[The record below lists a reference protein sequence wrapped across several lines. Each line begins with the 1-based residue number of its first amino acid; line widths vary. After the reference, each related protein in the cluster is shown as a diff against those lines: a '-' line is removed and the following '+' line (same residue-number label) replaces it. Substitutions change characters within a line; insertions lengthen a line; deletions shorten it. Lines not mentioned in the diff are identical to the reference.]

1 MAEEK
6 QNPNQE
12 YLDRQKQFQSL
23 IAPAG
28 LEILQNQIKLGE
40 KYVKTLFVLTYPR
53 YLVPN
58 WFNPIINLG
67 VSLNVSI
74 FFHPV
79 DNSLILKKLRDQSGK
94 VQATIDEQA
103 SKGLV
108 RDPVLET
115 AIQDIETLRDSITQ
129 GTEKIFKIGIYIT
142 VIADSLAELKKA
154 EDNVV
159 NILEDKLIYLK
170 PAIFQQ
176 YEGLESTFPI
186 GLDRLAVLTSLNSS
200 PASTIFPFISA
211 DLTDDSGILYG
222 VNRQNSGLVIF
233 DRFSLENANMVILS
247 KAGGGKSYAAKLDII
262 RSLILGTEVI
272 VIDPENEYQYLAE
285 TFGGSFYK
293 ISIGSSQHINPFD
306 LPILKED
313 ETSEEVFRGHVLYI
327 IGLVKLMIGKLSPI
341 EESLLDQAVYQTYAS
356 RDIYP
361 DADFAGKEPP
371 LLEDLATVL
380 NTITGGEELSAKLYK
395 YVKGTFAGFVN
406 QPTNIE
412 IGNRL
417 IVFNI
422 RDLEEELR
430 PIAMYMTL
438 NYIWN
443 LIRAELKKRVL
454 VVDEAWYL
462 MKYEESASFLYS
474 IAKRSR
480 KYYLGITAITQDVE
494 DFLAN
499 KYGKP
504 IITNSSL
511 QLLLKQSPAAIG
523 IISKT
528 FGLTEVEESILLQSD
543 VGTGLFFAGNQ
554 HVPIEV
560 VSSYAEE
567 QVITSDPEAIL
578 ARKNLENN

>member
-1 MAEEK
+1 MADE
-6 QNPNQE
+6 QNPNQT
-12 YLDRQKQFQSL
+12 YIDRQKAFQSL

-28 LEILQNQIKLGE
+28 LEILQNQIKLGD

-58 WFNPIINLG
+58 WFNPVINLG
-67 VSLNVSI
+67 VSLNAAI
-74 FFHPV
+74 YFHPV
-79 DNSLILKKLRDQSGK
+79 DNSVILKKLRDQSAK

-129 GTEKIFKIGIYIT
+129 GTEKIFKVGIYIT
-142 VIADSLAELKKA
+142 LIADSPEALKKA
-154 EDNVV
+154 EDVVV
-159 NILEDKLIYLK
+159 NLLEDKLIYLK

-176 YEGLESTFPI
+176 YEGLESTFPYN
-186 GLDRLAVLTSLNSS
+186 LDRLSIHTSLNSS
-200 PASTIFPFISA
+200 PASTIFPFISS
-211 DLTDDSGILYG
+211 DLTGDSGILYG

-233 DRFSLENANMVILS
+233 DRFSLENANMIILS

-293 ISIGSSQHINPFD
+293 ISIGSSEHINPFD
-306 LPILKED
+306 LPIIRED
-313 ETSEEVFRGHVLYI
+313 ETTEEVFRSHVLYF
-327 IGLVKLMIGKLSPI
+327 IGLIKLMVGALTPI
-341 EESLLDQAVYQTYAS
+341 EESLLDQAIYQTYAA

-361 DADFAGKEPP
+361 DSDFTGKEPP
-371 LLEDLATVL
+371 LLEDLATIL
-380 NTITGGEELSAKLYK
+380 DTITGGEELSAKLYK
-395 YVKGTFAGFVN
+395 YIKGTFAGFVN
-406 QPTNIE
+406 QPTNIA

-443 LIRAELKKRVL
+443 LIRSELKKRIL

-462 MKYEESASFLYS
+462 MKYDESASFLYG

-511 QLLLKQSPAAIG
+511 QMLLKQSPAAID
-523 IISKT
+523 IIAKT
-528 FGLTEVEESILLQSD
+528 FNLTEVEQSILLQSD
-543 VGTGLFFAGNQ
+543 VGTGLFFVGNQ
-554 HVPIEV
+554 HVPIEI
-560 VSSYAEE
+560 VSSYSEE

-578 ARKNLENN
+578 ARKNNANN

>member
-1 MAEEK
+1 MADE
-6 QNPNQE
+6 QNPNQT
-12 YLDRQKQFQSL
+12 YIDRQKAFQSL

-28 LEILQNQIKLGE
+28 LEILQNQIKLGD

-58 WFNPIINLG
+58 WFNPVINLG
-67 VSLNVSI
+67 VSLNAAI
-74 FFHPV
+74 YFHPV
-79 DNSLILKKLRDQSGK
+79 DNSVILKKLRDQSAK

-129 GTEKIFKIGIYIT
+129 GTEKIFKVGIYIT
-142 VIADSLAELKKA
+142 LIADSPEALKKA
-154 EDNVV
+154 EDVVV
-159 NILEDKLIYLK
+159 NLLEDKLIYLK

-176 YEGLESTFPI
+176 YEGLESTFPYN
-186 GLDRLAVLTSLNSS
+186 LDRLSIHTSLNSS
-200 PASTIFPFISA
+200 PASTIFPFISS
-211 DLTDDSGILYG
+211 DLTGDSGILYG

-233 DRFSLENANMVILS
+233 DRFSLENANMIILS

-293 ISIGSSQHINPFD
+293 ISIGSSEHINPFD
-306 LPILKED
+306 LPIIRED
-313 ETSEEVFRGHVLYI
+313 ETTEEVFRSHVLYL
-327 IGLVKLMIGKLSPI
+327 IGLIKLMVGALTPI
-341 EESLLDQAVYQTYAS
+341 EESLLDQAIYQTYAA

-361 DADFAGKEPP
+361 DSDFTGKEPP
-371 LLEDLATVL
+371 LLEDLATIL

-395 YVKGTFAGFVN
+395 YIKGTFAGFVN
-406 QPTNIE
+406 QPTNIA

-443 LIRAELKKRVL
+443 LIRSELKKRIL

-462 MKYEESASFLYS
+462 MKYDESASFLYG

-511 QLLLKQSPAAIG
+511 QMLLKQSPAAID
-523 IISKT
+523 IIAKT
-528 FGLTEVEESILLQSD
+528 FNLTEVEQSILLQSD
-543 VGTGLFFAGNQ
+543 VGTGLFFVGNQ
-554 HVPIEV
+554 HVPIEI
-560 VSSYAEE
+560 VSSYSEE

-578 ARKNLENN
+578 ARKNNANN

>member
-1 MAEEK
+1 MADE
-6 QNPNQE
+6 QNPNQT
-12 YLDRQKQFQSL
+12 YIDRQKAFQSL

-28 LEILQNQIKLGE
+28 LEILQNQIKLGD

-58 WFNPIINLG
+58 WFNPVINLG
-67 VSLNVSI
+67 VSLNAAI
-74 FFHPV
+74 YFHPV
-79 DNSLILKKLRDQSGK
+79 DNSVILKKLRDQSAK

-129 GTEKIFKIGIYIT
+129 GTEKIFKVGIYIT
-142 VIADSLAELKKA
+142 LIADSPEALKKA
-154 EDNVV
+154 EDVVV
-159 NILEDKLIYLK
+159 NLLEDKLIYLK

-176 YEGLESTFPI
+176 YEGLESTFPYN
-186 GLDRLAVLTSLNSS
+186 LDRLSIHTSLNSS
-200 PASTIFPFISA
+200 PASTIFPFISS
-211 DLTDDSGILYG
+211 DLTGDSGILYG

-233 DRFSLENANMVILS
+233 DRFSLENANMIILS

-293 ISIGSSQHINPFD
+293 ISIGSSEHINPFD
-306 LPILKED
+306 LPIIRED
-313 ETSEEVFRGHVLYI
+313 ETTEEVFRSHVLYL
-327 IGLVKLMIGKLSPI
+327 IGLIKLMVGALTPI
-341 EESLLDQAVYQTYAS
+341 EESLLDQAIYQTYAA

-361 DADFAGKEPP
+361 DSDFTGKEPP
-371 LLEDLATVL
+371 LLEDLATIL
-380 NTITGGEELSAKLYK
+380 DTITGGEELSAKLYK
-395 YVKGTFAGFVN
+395 YIKGTFAGFVN
-406 QPTNIE
+406 QPTNIA

-443 LIRAELKKRVL
+443 LIRSELKKRIL

-462 MKYEESASFLYS
+462 MKYDESASFLYG

-511 QLLLKQSPAAIG
+511 QMLLKQSPAAID
-523 IISKT
+523 IIAKT
-528 FGLTEVEESILLQSD
+528 FNLTEVEQSILLQSD
-543 VGTGLFFAGNQ
+543 VGTGLFFVGNQ
-554 HVPIEV
+554 HVPIEI
-560 VSSYAEE
+560 VSSYSEE

-578 ARKNLENN
+578 ARKNNANN

>member
-1 MAEEK
+1 MAEEQ
-6 QNPNQE
+6 QNPNQV
-12 YLDRQKQFQSL
+12 YIDRQKTFQSL

-28 LEILQNQIKLGE
+28 LEILQNQIKLGD
-40 KYVKTLFVLTYPR
+40 KYIKTLFVLTYPR

-58 WFNPIINLG
+58 WFSPIINLG
-67 VSLNVSI
+67 VSLNVAI
-74 FFHPV
+74 YFHPV
-79 DNSLILKKLRDQSGK
+79 DNGVILKKLRDQSGK

-103 SKGLV
+103 AKELV
-108 RDPVLET
+108 RDPMLET

-129 GTEKIFKIGIYIT
+129 GTEKIFKVGIYIT
-142 VIADSLAELKKA
+142 LIADNPEELKKA
-154 EDNVV
+154 EDNVTSL
-159 NILEDKLIYLK
+159 LEDKLIYLK

-176 YEGLESTFPI
+176 YEGLESTFPY
-186 GLDRLAVLTSLNSS
+186 GLDRLSVHTSLNSS

-211 DLTDDSGILYG
+211 DLTGDTGTLYG

-293 ISIGSSQHINPFD
+293 ISIGSSEHINPFD
-306 LPILKED
+306 LPTIKED
-313 ETSEEVFRGHVLYI
+313 ETPEEVFRSHVLYL
-327 IGLVKLMIGKLSPI
+327 IGLVKLMVGTLSPI
-341 EESLLDQAVYQTYAS
+341 EESLLDQAIYQTYAA

-361 DADFAGKEPP
+361 DSDFTGKEPP

-380 NTITGGEELSAKLYK
+380 NTISGGEELSAKMYK
-395 YVKGTFAGFVN
+395 YIKGTFAGFVN

-443 LIRAELKKRVL
+443 LIRYELKKRIL

-462 MKYEESASFLYS
+462 MKYDESASFLYS
-474 IAKRSR
+474 MSKRSR

-511 QLLLKQSPAAIG
+511 QLLLKQSTAAID
-523 IISKT
+523 IIAKT
-528 FGLTEVEESILLQSD
+528 FALTDVEQDILLQSD
-543 VGTGLFFAGNQ
+543 VGTGLFFAGSQ
-554 HVPIEV
+554 HVPIEI
-560 VSSYAEE
+560 VSSYSEE

-578 ARKNLENN
+578 ARKNLGTT